1 MLWDSSH
8 ALPPLQVTRS
18 GGMKSARCSASR
30 ASDASSRRSCHPRQ
44 PGQLAPTNHTVSIDM
59 GQKQWNTKEL
69 ARLDLRRA
77 GVACGQSDGLQI
89 PFRPRTGGNTFGIPY
104 PYQWVYTHPSRTE
117 DRQVVLSQWPGKIR
131 LDESS
136 SISFAG
142 IGDTNAMNIRLVNR
156 NPWMQVDQRAVIKPH
171 EVSNT
176 VFGSMEA
183 CQSLE
188 EYAAEK
194 RRSAVLVKDSLT
206 PRSEVESRTPRF
218 RMAFKVTQYS
228 IYIIQIYSVLLIM
241 SSCRPACMSVCR
253 LFFQSVLV
261 S

>member
-1 MLWDSSH
+1 
-8 ALPPLQVTRS
+8 
-18 GGMKSARCSASR
+18 
-30 ASDASSRRSCHPRQ
+30 
-44 PGQLAPTNHTVSIDM
+44 M

-131 LDESS
+131 LDETS

-142 IGDTNAMNIRLVNR
+142 ISDTNAMNIRLVNR
-156 NPWMQVDQRAVIKPH
+156 NPWMQVDQRGVIKPH
-171 EVSNT
+171 EGYNT
-176 VFGSMEA
+176 DFGSIEA

-188 EYAAEK
+188 EYAEK

-206 PRSEVESRTPRF
+206 PRSEVESKTPRF
-218 RMAFKVTQYS
+218 RMAFKVTTYS
-228 IYIIQIYSVLLIM
+228 IYTIQIYSVLCII
-241 SSCRPACMSVCR
+241 SFSRPPSLMFKFAELCLSVCR
-253 LFFQSVLV
+253 FFFQSAIL

>member
-1 MLWDSSH
+1 
-8 ALPPLQVTRS
+8 
-18 GGMKSARCSASR
+18 MKSARCSASR
-30 ASDASSRRSCHPRQ
+30 ASNASSRRSCHPRQ
-44 PGQLAPTNHTVSIDM
+44 PGQLAPTNPVSVDM

-117 DRQVVLSQWPGKIR
+117 DRKVVLSQWPGKIR
-131 LDESS
+131 LDETS

-156 NPWMQVDQRAVIKPH
+156 NPWMQVDHIGVIKPH
-171 EVSNT
+171 EGSNSD
-176 VFGSMEA
+176 FGSIEA
-183 CQSLE
+183 CRSLE

-206 PRSEVESRTPRF
+206 PRSEVESKTPRF
-218 RMAFKVTQYS
+218 RMAFKVTKYS
-228 IYIIQIYSVLLIM
+228 IYL
-241 SSCRPACMSVCR
+241 
-253 LFFQSVLV
+253 
-261 S
+261 